1 LGQNG
6 SWEGSFTVGASRK
19 ILPQRDKIW
28 RDGKGFHLNQWSD
41 TFLRPSSRST
51 APSGTLFSRTN
62 GPSLHRPTTIAHPNK
77 PLRQHVLQEA
87 ADELL
92 GGKGAG
98 SEIAGQGD
106 RDQEVPHGQEHVLLL
121 LQPLLGLVVLA
132 LGNGDSDKGFDK

>member
-1 LGQNG
+1 
-6 SWEGSFTVGASRK
+6 
-19 ILPQRDKIW
+19 
-28 RDGKGFHLNQWSD
+28 
-41 TFLRPSSRST
+41 
-51 APSGTLFSRTN
+51 
-62 GPSLHRPTTIAHPNK
+62 
-77 PLRQHVLQEA
+77 VLQEA